1 MPDEDS
7 LLVHPRQGTFGA
19 MLSKPLPSR
28 YRIIEEVGQGGMAV
42 VYRAHDEKLR
52 REVAVKVL
60 HAHLLAEP
68 ESRARLEREA
78 CAVAKLNHDGI
89 LQIFDYASDEAANSY
104 IVTEF
109 IDGQTLKQFLGNR
122 KLPVPEIAALM
133 VIEIGEALCHA
144 HSLGIIHRDMKPE
157 NVMVRKDGF
166 LKLMDFGV
174 AQVVDLERMTVT
186 GQILGSPAYMAP
198 EVLDG
203 RTLDFRSDVFSVGV
217 MLYQMAT
224 GTLPFPG
231 KNPHEVL
238 RKVSEGK
245 FADPRTVN
253 RLVSDQLAR
262 VIAKAM
268 ARKPEDRYAT
278 LSAMLDDLRA
288 YTADAGLAAT
298 RDELRVFLTD
308 PDNYEKDLIS
318 RLVSAL
324 VSSGLRE
331 QAANRRA
338 RALEVWNR
346 ALVFEPDNP
355 TVLAELRR
363 LELGERLRRWV
374 IGAAVLAVL
383 VGMATGALFLARKAI
398 TEKKAVLAAAASG
411 EAAHKKTMAP
421 SSAPKPAEQ
430 PVALVR
436 PVSPSRPTTLVPR
449 PAREPKR
456 HETATEKPAATTDE
470 APQANEAAS
479 DSPAEGAEATAP
491 SITLSLGFNPARV
504 EVWMDGKKAFDFGPQ
519 QNRIEI
525 PWNKPHRLEF
535 RNDSCCNR
543 KEVLVGPQLYRP
555 QGDHLFVSLD
565 PKPARLLV
573 TLDPPV
579 PGATLLIREISESK
593 AKPWRARAQAGEKI
607 AVPFD
612 AGDEMRKSLEVVV
625 FKGDKTTTNQVT
637 ITAGELRP
645 VTIHVDE

>member
-1 MPDEDS
+1 
-7 LLVHPRQGTFGA
+7 

-28 YRIIEEVGQGGMAV
+28 YRIIEEVGHGGMAV
-42 VYRAHDEKLR
+42 VYRAHDEILR

-224 GTLPFPG
+224 GSLPFPG

-288 YTADAGLAAT
+288 YTADAGLTAT
-298 RDELRVFLTD
+298 RDELRVFLTE

-331 QAANRRA
+331 QAASRRA

-346 ALVFEPDNP
+346 ALAFEPDNP

-363 LELGERLRRWV
+363 LERGEQLRHWV

-383 VGMATGALFLARKAI
+383 VGMATGTLFLARKAI

-411 EAAHKKTMAP
+411 SGAH
-421 SSAPKPAEQ
+421 PKPLSQPPATKQPEQ

-436 PVSPSRPTTLVPR
+436 SASTSRPATPAAHLV
-449 PAREPKR
+449 REVRR
-456 HETATEKPAATTDE
+456 HEAAAERIAATTEVESQTPE
-470 APQANEAAS
+470 AHEAAN
-479 DSPAEGAEATAP
+479 DTTATGAEAAAP

-525 PWNKPHRLEF
+525 PWNRPHRLEF

-565 PKPARLLV
+565 PRPAHLLV
-573 TLDPPV
+573 TLDPPL
-579 PGATLLIREISESK
+579 PGATLLIREVNESK
-593 AKPWRARAQAGEKI
+593 TKLWRARAQAGEKI

-612 AGDEMRKSLEVVV
+612 AGDEMRKSLEIVV
-625 FKGDKTTTNQVT
+625 FKGDKTTTNQVA
-637 ITAGELRP
+637 ITAGETRP
-645 VTIHVDE
+645 VTIRMDE

>member
-1 MPDEDS
+1 
-7 LLVHPRQGTFGA
+7 

-78 CAVAKLNHDGI
+78 RAVAKLNHDGI
-89 LQIFDYASDEAANSY
+89 LQIFDYSSEEASSSY

-109 IDGQTLKQFLGNR
+109 IDGQTLKQFLANR
-122 KLPVPEIAALM
+122 KLPVPELAALIVM
-133 VIEIGEALCHA
+133 ELGEALTHA
-144 HSLGIIHRDMKPE
+144 HSLGIIHRDLKPE
-157 NVMVRKDGF
+157 NVMVRKDGM

-224 GTLPFPG
+224 GSLPFSG
-231 KNPHEVL
+231 RNPHEVL

-262 VIAKAM
+262 VIVKAL

-278 LSAMLDDLRA
+278 IGDMVDELRG
-288 YTADAGLAAT
+288 YTEEAGLGVA
-298 RDELRVFLTD
+298 RDELRAYLTE
-308 PDNYEKDLIS
+308 PDEYEKTIVS
-318 RLVSAL
+318 RMVSAL
-324 VSSGLRE
+324 VSSGVRE
-331 QAANRRA
+331 QVARHRA
-338 RALEVWNR
+338 RALELWNR
-346 ALVFEPDNP
+346 ALAFEPDNQA
-355 TVLAELRR
+355 VLSELRR
-363 LELGERLRRWV
+363 LERGERVRRWA
-374 IGAAVLAVL
+374 IGGTVLAIL
-383 VGMATGALFLARKAI
+383 VAMATGALFLARNALSG
-398 TEKKAVLAAAASG
+398 KKPSVVAKSRLASHGKPVGVRVPAPPVPGTGVLARSLQTGTRGQGGGVSRAVREARRREAEPSEKSIPRGEEGLRTAAPGDGTAGG
-411 EAAHKKTMAP
+411 ESKAP
-421 SSAPKPAEQ
+421 
-430 PVALVR
+430 
-436 PVSPSRPTTLVPR
+436 PT
-449 PAREPKR
+449 
-456 HETATEKPAATTDE
+456 
-470 APQANEAAS
+470 
-479 DSPAEGAEATAP
+479 
-491 SITLSLGFNPARV
+491 ITLSLGFTPARV

-525 PWNKPHRLEF
+525 PWDRPHRLEF

-543 KEVLVGPQLYRP
+543 KDVVVGPQVLRP
-555 QGDHLFVSLD
+555 PGDHLFVNLD
-565 PKPARLLV
+565 PKPARLVV

-579 PGATLLIREISESK
+579 PGATLLIREVNDAKS
-593 AKPWRARAQAGEKI
+593 KPWRARAQAGEKI
-607 AVPFD
+607 PVPFD

-625 FKGDKTTTNQVT
+625 FKGDKTTSKQVT
-637 ITAGELRP
+637 ITAGETRP
-645 VTIHVDE
+645 VTIHADD

>member
-1 MPDEDS
+1 
-7 LLVHPRQGTFGA
+7 

-68 ESRARLEREA
+68 ESKARLEREA
-78 CAVAKLNHDGI
+78 RAVAKLNHDGI
-89 LQIFDYASDEAANSY
+89 LQIFDYSSEEASSSY

-109 IDGQTLKQFLGNR
+109 IDGQTLKQFLANR
-122 KLPVPEIAALM
+122 KLPVPELAALI
-133 VIEIGEALCHA
+133 VIELGEALAHA
-144 HSLGIIHRDMKPE
+144 HSLGIIHRDLKPE
-157 NVMVRKDGF
+157 NVMVRKDGV

-224 GTLPFPG
+224 GALPFSG

-262 VIAKAM
+262 VIAKAL

-278 LSAMLDDLRA
+278 ITIMVDELRG
-288 YTADAGLAAT
+288 YTADAGLGGPSE
-298 RDELRVFLTD
+298 ELRTYLTE
-308 PDNYEKDLIS
+308 PDEYDRTVIP
-318 RLVSAL
+318 RMVSAL
-324 VSSGLRE
+324 VESGVRE
-331 QAANRRA
+331 QTAKHRA
-338 RALEVWNR
+338 RALELWNR
-346 ALVFEPDNP
+346 ALAFEPDNRA
-355 TVLAELRR
+355 VLSELQR
-363 LELGERLRRWV
+363 LERGERLRRWV
-374 IGAAVLAVL
+374 IGGTVLAIL
-383 VGMATGALFLARKAI
+383 VAMATGALFLARKALS
-398 TEKKAVLAAAASG
+398 EKKSSVAAAANATPAYKPGSAQLPAQAAPG
-411 EAAHKKTMAP
+411 TEQLASRPLPGARVPGNSAAHA
-421 SSAPKPAEQ
+421 SREARRHE
-430 PVALVR
+430 VALSEKAGAHDDA
-436 PVSPSRPTTLVPR
+436 PG
-449 PAREPKR
+449 K
-456 HETATEKPAATTDE
+456 TAESAAGLHGD
-470 APQANEAAS
+470 
-479 DSPAEGAEATAP
+479 DSLPP
-491 SITLSLGFNPARV
+491 PNITLTLGFTPARV
-504 EVWMDGKKAFDFGPQ
+504 EVWMDGKKAFDYGPQ

-543 KEVLVGPQLYRP
+543 KEVVVGPQLFRP
-555 QGDHLFVSLD
+555 PGDHLFVNLD
-565 PKPARLLV
+565 PKPARLAV

-579 PGATLLIREISESK
+579 PGATMLIREVNDSK
-593 AKPWRARAQAGEKI
+593 NKPWRARAQANEKI
-607 AVPFD
+607 PVPFD

-637 ITAGELRP
+637 ITAGETRL
-645 VTIHVDE
+645 VTIHVED

>member
-1 MPDEDS
+1 
-7 LLVHPRQGTFGA
+7 
-19 MLSKPLPSR
+19 MLSQPLPSR

-122 KLPVPEIAALM
+122 KLPVPEIAALI
-133 VIEIGEALCHA
+133 VIEIGQALCHA

-224 GTLPFPG
+224 GSLPFPG

-268 ARKPEDRYAT
+268 ARKPEDRYAN

-298 RDELRVFLTD
+298 RDELRNFLTD
-308 PDNYEKDLIS
+308 PDGFEKDLVP

-324 VSSGLRE
+324 VSAGLRE
-331 QAANRRA
+331 QVANRRA

-346 ALVFEPDNP
+346 ALAFEPDNP

-363 LELGERLRRWV
+363 LERGERVRRWV

-398 TEKKAVLAAAASG
+398 TEKKAVLAAAASNLT
-411 EAAHKKTMAP
+411 AHPKPLVQA
-421 SSAPKPAEQ
+421 SEPKPAEQ

-436 PVSPSRPTTLVPR
+436 PVSPSRPSTPVSR
-449 PAREPKR
+449 PTRESKR
-456 HETATEKPAATTDE
+456 HEATEKAAIAADE
-470 APQANEAAS
+470 AAPTREAREGAMAL
-479 DSPAEGAEATAP
+479 PAEGAEAAAP

-504 EVWMDGKKAFDFGPQ
+504 EVWMDGKKEFDFGPQ
-519 QNRIEI
+519 QNHIEI

-579 PGATLLIREISESK
+579 PGATLLIREINESK
-593 AKPWRARAQAGEKI
+593 AKLWRARAQAGEKI
-607 AVPFD
+607 TVPFD
-612 AGDEMRKSLEVVV
+612 AGDEMRKSLEVMV

-637 ITAGELRP
+637 ITAGETRP

>member
-1 MPDEDS
+1 
-7 LLVHPRQGTFGA
+7 
-19 MLSKPLPSR
+19 MLSKPLPER

-68 ESRARLEREA
+68 ESKARLEREA
-78 CAVAKLNHDGI
+78 RAVAKLNHDGI
-89 LQIFDYASDEAANSY
+89 LQIFDYSSEEAASSY

-109 IDGQTLKQFLGNR
+109 IDGQTLKQFLANR
-122 KLPVPEIAALM
+122 KLPVPELAALIVM
-133 VIEIGEALCHA
+133 ELGEALAHA
-144 HSLGIIHRDMKPE
+144 HSLGIIHRDLKPE
-157 NVMVRKDGF
+157 NVMVRKDGV

-224 GTLPFPG
+224 GALPFPG

-253 RLVSDQLAR
+253 RIVSDQLAR

-268 ARKPEDRYAT
+268 ARKPEDRFAT
-278 LSAMLDDLRA
+278 ILAMVDELRA
-288 YTADAGLAAT
+288 YVADAGLGTAK
-298 RDELRVFLTD
+298 DELRTFLTE
-308 PDNYEKDLIS
+308 PDQYEKTVIP
-318 RLVSAL
+318 RMVSAL
-324 VSSGLRE
+324 VESGVRE
-331 QAANRRA
+331 QAAKHRA
-338 RALEVWNR
+338 RALELWNR
-346 ALVFEPDNP
+346 ALAFEPDNHA
-355 TVLAELRR
+355 VLTELRR
-363 LELGERLRRWV
+363 LERGERVRRWV
-374 IGAAVLAVL
+374 IGGTVLAIL
-383 VGMATGALFLARKAI
+383 VAMATGALFLARKALSEKRTSVTAAVGGAPARKLGGAQI
-398 TEKKAVLAAAASG
+398 PVQAAPENGQLVVRTPSSSRSPANNAAHAARDVRRHELAMVEKARTEEGANAAA
-411 EAAHKKTMAP
+411 
-421 SSAPKPAEQ
+421 
-430 PVALVR
+430 
-436 PVSPSRPTTLVPR
+436 
-449 PAREPKR
+449 
-456 HETATEKPAATTDE
+456 PAARARGEENLPPPT
-470 APQANEAAS
+470 
-479 DSPAEGAEATAP
+479 
-491 SITLSLGFNPARV
+491 ITLTLGFTPARV
-504 EVWMDGKKAFDFGPQ
+504 EVWMDDKKAFDYGPQ

-543 KEVLVGPQLYRP
+543 KEVVVGPQLFRP
-555 QGDHLFVSLD
+555 PGDHLFVTLD
-565 PKPARLLV
+565 PKPARLTV
-573 TLDPPV
+573 TLEPAV
-579 PGATLLIREISESK
+579 PGATLLIREVSESK

-607 AVPFD
+607 PVPFD

-637 ITAGELRP
+637 ITAGETRP
-645 VTIHVDE
+645 LTIHMDE

>member
-1 MPDEDS
+1 
-7 LLVHPRQGTFGA
+7 

-28 YRIIEEVGQGGMAV
+28 YRIIEEVGHGGMAV
-42 VYRAHDEKLR
+42 VYRAHDEILR

-144 HSLGIIHRDMKPE
+144 HSLGIIHRDLKPE

-224 GTLPFPG
+224 GSLPFPG

-288 YTADAGLAAT
+288 YTADAGLTAT
-298 RDELRVFLTD
+298 RDELRVFLTE

-331 QAANRRA
+331 QAASRRA

-346 ALVFEPDNP
+346 ALAFEPDNP

-363 LELGERLRRWV
+363 LERGERLRHWV

-383 VGMATGALFLARKAI
+383 VGMATGTLFLARKAI

-411 EAAHKKTMAP
+411 SGAH
-421 SSAPKPAEQ
+421 PKPLSQPPATKQPEQ

-436 PVSPSRPTTLVPR
+436 SASTSRPATPAAHLV
-449 PAREPKR
+449 REVRR
-456 HETATEKPAATTDE
+456 HEAAAERIAATTEVESQTPE
-470 APQANEAAS
+470 AHEAAN
-479 DSPAEGAEATAP
+479 DTTATGAEAAAP

-525 PWNKPHRLEF
+525 PWNRPHRLEF

-565 PKPARLLV
+565 PRPAHLLV
-573 TLDPPV
+573 TLDPPL
-579 PGATLLIREISESK
+579 PGATLLIREVNESK
-593 AKPWRARAQAGEKI
+593 TKLWRARAQAGEKI

-612 AGDEMRKSLEVVV
+612 AGDEMRKSLEIVV
-625 FKGDKTTTNQVT
+625 FKGDKTTTNQVA
-637 ITAGELRP
+637 ITAGETRP
-645 VTIHVDE
+645 VTIRMDE